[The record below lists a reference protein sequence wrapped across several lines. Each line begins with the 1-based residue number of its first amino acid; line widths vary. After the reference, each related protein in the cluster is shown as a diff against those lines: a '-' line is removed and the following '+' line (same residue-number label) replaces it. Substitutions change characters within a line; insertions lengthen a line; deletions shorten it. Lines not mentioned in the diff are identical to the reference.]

1 LIQYASLCLKI
12 RLNFIGTDLSN
23 DNVNKL
29 HRHGAFCRGRMK
41 YVVIALKLCLD
52 LGLPSLDYQ
61 ALIASRDLI
70 CDCVLIA
77 SFMGEFDDA
86 IRFDCYN

>member
-1 LIQYASLCLKI
+1 
-12 RLNFIGTDLSN
+12 
-23 DNVNKL
+23 
-29 HRHGAFCRGRMK
+29 MK